1 MTALDYRS
9 AMFGRARA
17 RVVVVLIAVLLGAC
31 TAAPGSPSATV
42 PAGPSDPV
50 DPSASTQTSDAPTG
64 SPEAS
69 ASPSPT
75 SAADPFAGFASIAP
89 AEGVLNAIVVGDG
102 TVVVGG
108 FLGPRFAPS
117 IHVLADGTWMS
128 ASIPDGSGQVTGIAA
143 FGDRLLAVGNALPDA
158 RTGFVWESS
167 DGRAW
172 RLVETLEAASLH
184 DIAVSDGIAVA
195 VGARLDAEMNAT
207 ATAWRS
213 TDGTSWQRASVS
225 GAGTASMRSTA
236 ATATGFAATG
246 HRRLGEPRPFWTTTD
261 GQRWAAVDNDLGD
274 QLLPTDLVARVD
286 ELVMVGAS
294 GRSGEQHPFVATSSD
309 GARWR
314 RTNLSGAEGYASAAA
329 VVEDR
334 LVVAGVDA
342 DRHTHWSEA
351 DGGWQATTYEA
362 SGAAVSALWWDP
374 AAGLLGVGS
383 RDRLQATWAFEGT

>member
-1 MTALDYRS
+1 MVE
-9 AMFGRARA
+9 RARA
-17 RVVVVLIAVLLGAC
+17 HIVVVLIATLLGAC
-31 TAAPGSPSATV
+31 TAAPGSPSATL
-42 PAGPSDPV
+42 PAGPSVPV
-50 DPSASTQTSDAPTG
+50 DPATTTQPSDAPTG

-69 ASPSPT
+69 PSPAPT
-75 SAADPFAGFASIAP
+75 VAADPLAGFASIPP
-89 AEGVLNAIVVGDG
+89 AEGVLNAIVVRDG

-117 IHVLADGTWMS
+117 IQVLVDGTWS
-128 ASIPDGSGQVTGIAA
+128 TASVPDGSGQVTGIVA
-143 FGDRLLAVGNALPDA
+143 FGDRLLAVGNGLPDS
-158 RTGFVWESS
+158 RTGFVWESA

-172 RLVETLEAASLH
+172 RLVETLDGAALH
-184 DIAVSDGIAVA
+184 DIGVSDGVAIA

-213 TDGTSWQRASVS
+213 TDGSAWRRASVS
-225 GAGTASMRSTA
+225 AAGSASMRSIA
-236 ATATGFAATG
+236 ATSAGFAVTG

-261 GQRWAAVDNDLGD
+261 GQRWAAVDNDLDD
-274 QLLPTDLVARVD
+274 QLLPTDLVARAD
-286 ELVMVGAS
+286 EHVMVGAS

-314 RTNLSGAEGYASAAA
+314 RTNLSTAEGYASAAA
-329 VVEDR
+329 VMADR

-351 DGGWQATTYEA
+351 DGGWEATTYEA

-374 AAGLLGVGS
+374 AGGLLGVGS
-383 RDRLQATWAFEGT
+383 RDRLQATWAFEGA